1 MLELLVLRVLVVV
14 LALLALALVLVA
26 GPAELMVPLKAVQ
39 APEAPQVLQ
48 AQAQALQAADHSTLD
63 LLASL
68 THRLAQDSKPV
79 PTRARGFKPKVQH
92 KAQDKAPDNRP
103 TERTMVQ
110 AQQVVHRPKPMDKA
124 SGAARDKPVKD
135 RPFKDNKR
143 ARRTRSPLHRIV
155 TGTPTQ
161 TQMHSTPALKAHH
174 SLDTT
179 MGCGM
184 ATSNQHPV
192 RTRSHKQTRT
202 QMHSTKSQQTRKT

>member
-1 MLELLVLRVLVVV
+1 MGCIKLAIRLMLELLELLELLVLRVLVVV
-14 LALLALALVLVA
+14 LALLALAPVLVP

-39 APEAPQVLQ
+39 APQAPQV
-48 AQAQALQAADHSTLD
+48 LQAADHSTLD
-63 LLASL
+63 LSASL
-68 THRLAQDSKPV
+68 TDRLAQDRKPV
-79 PTRARGFKPKVQH
+79 PTRPRGPKPKVQH

-103 TERTMVQ
+103 TERILVL
-110 AQQVVHRPKPMDKA
+110 ARQVVHRVKPMDKA

-161 TQMHSTPALKAHH
+161 TQMHSTPALKVHH

-184 ATSNQHPV
+184 ATSKQHPV
-192 RTRSHKQTRT
+192 RTRSLKQTRT
-202 QMHSTKSQQTRKT
+202 QMH